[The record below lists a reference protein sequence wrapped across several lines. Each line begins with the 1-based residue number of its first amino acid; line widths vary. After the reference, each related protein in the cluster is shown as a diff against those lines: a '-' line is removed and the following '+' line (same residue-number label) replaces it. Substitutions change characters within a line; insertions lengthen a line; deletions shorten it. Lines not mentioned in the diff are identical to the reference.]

1 MTVNNVDEGVT
12 RQPIVEAI
20 DVGRRYVVSSG
31 WFSKERIDAVKS
43 VNLRLYSDEMVA
55 LVGESGSGK
64 STLGRMLIGL
74 TKPTSGSISFEGVP
88 LAGRSG
94 KQMREFHRRSSIVFQ
109 NPYQSLNPRMRVG
122 NALAEALRVAL
133 FPRDRIADEVRR
145 LLRSVQL
152 SESYRDK
159 YPMTLSGGERQRV
172 AIARAVAGG
181 SQFVIADE
189 ATSALDV
196 SVSAEIVNLLLDLKE
211 EQKFGCLF
219 ITHDIAL
226 AMTVAEKILIMRSG
240 EIVDSGTPLELLA
253 GEVHPYTR
261 ELLETMRVIKE

>member
-1 MTVNNVDEGVT
+1 MTVTGVAEVNSPP
-12 RQPIVEAI
+12 PIVEAV

-31 WFSKERIDAVKS
+31 WFAKERIDAVKS
-43 VNLRLYSDEMVA
+43 VSLSLYSDQMVA

-88 LAGRSG
+88 LADRSG
-94 KQMREFHRRSSIVFQ
+94 KQMREFHRRSSIIFQ

-122 NALAEALRVAL
+122 SALAEALRVAL
-133 FPRDRIADEVRR
+133 FPRDGVADEVGR
-145 LLRSVQL
+145 LLKSVQL

-181 SQFVIADE
+181 SHFVIADE

-196 SVSAEIVNLLLDLKE
+196 SVSAEIVNLLLDLKD

-226 AMTVAEKILIMRSG
+226 AMTVAEKILIMRNG
-240 EIVDSGTPLELLA
+240 EIVDKGTPDELLE

-261 ELLETMRVIKE
+261 DLLETMRVIKE